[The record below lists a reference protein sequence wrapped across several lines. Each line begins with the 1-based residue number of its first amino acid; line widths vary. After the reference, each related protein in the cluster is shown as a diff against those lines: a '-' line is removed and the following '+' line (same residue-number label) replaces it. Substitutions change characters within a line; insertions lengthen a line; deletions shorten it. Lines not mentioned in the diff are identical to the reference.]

1 MVTQKHPIYQNN
13 EQTSL
18 KNKEVEPVEPLQM
31 NIYQSNTYR
40 KDLNVVSA
48 IFYQIFVFS
57 QNDSPLKTTKNVFY
71 FI

>member
-1 MVTQKHPIYQNN
+1 MVTQKHAIYQNN
-13 EQTSL
+13 KQTSL

>member
-1 MVTQKHPIYQNN
+1 MVTQKHAIYQNN

-48 IFYQIFVFS
+48 IFYHIFVFS

>member
-1 MVTQKHPIYQNN
+1 MVTQKHAIYQNN

>member
-57 QNDSPLKTTKNVFY
+57 QNDSPLKTMKNAFY